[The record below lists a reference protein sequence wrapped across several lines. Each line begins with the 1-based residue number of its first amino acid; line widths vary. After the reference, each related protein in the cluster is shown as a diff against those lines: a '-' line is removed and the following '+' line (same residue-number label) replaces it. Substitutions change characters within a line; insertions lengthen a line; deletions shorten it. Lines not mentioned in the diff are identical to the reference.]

1 MKHFTTARN
10 MLLFTTLVILTT
22 SVKAQISITT
32 AGVSHTE
39 NLNSLSN
46 TTSSSTL
53 PSGWELEEP
62 IILSGN
68 YDVSDGSSATATMYS
83 FGTTSASD
91 RALGSIINFSVSP
104 ILFGVNFTNN
114 TSNAISSVTI
124 QYTGEQWRLGALGR
138 TDKLIFEYAIG
149 ASDINDGTATW
160 VEVTSLNFIAPTQAG
175 TVGALDGNNGL
186 NRTTLSANIA
196 VNVAN
201 NQTLVIRWRD
211 FDASSDDDGLGIDD
225 FSLTAHANLGTGTYP
240 NIFVDG
246 TMQLGGDITITGD
259 ANFNSGSKIDIGA
272 HTVTFSGDISGTPTI
287 KGGTNSNIVIDGTGI
302 LDTINFDQTTP
313 GTTNVLNSLTMNRSG
328 ATLTLGNA
336 LNIDVTGSV
345 NPTAGTIATGGN
357 LTLLSSAAGTARIG
371 VITSGVSDVS
381 GNVNAQRFISGGNID
396 YRGWRTMG
404 PPTSNFT
411 VAELSDDIYVT
422 GPGGATN
429 GFDASGTNSSVMYY
443 EEDFNASGGRG
454 WKSVSSTS
462 AAITAG
468 QGMLVFYRGD
478 RTQPATITAPLTVPN
493 SAVVDIN
500 GPINKGDV
508 GLNLSYHDDSDTT
521 TDDGW
526 NFISNPYPSQILW
539 GNVSKDASV
548 DDNIAILNPLT
559 NGYVTYGL
567 TDKIASNQGFFVKV
581 NAVSQSL
588 TFQENNKVDI
598 GYTPYFKTQI
608 KPFVIKM
615 YEDSNRYD
623 IAALKIEANASANYV
638 FKEDALKMTN
648 SRINMGFVTSNNK
661 MVQINTVPTT
671 QTNNSDTFLL
681 RTSSVKNGT
690 HWFTFEDKAML
701 PSTHNVVLV
710 DLYNNNR
717 IDVKS
722 AASYAFTINSSIP
735 ATIGNRFQLIIT
747 DQFSALP
754 VKLTSFKGSKVGEK
768 NILDWTTSSEKNLI
782 NYEIQKSANGID
794 FETIGLVK
802 ANNTSTVSNYAYT
815 DENGMV
821 SPINYYRLKINEQ
834 KGINSFSQIVVLNS
848 NIVGSESF
856 SIYPN
861 PANDLVT
868 INKVEGILIEE
879 VKVFDINGIMM
890 IETKETDNIKLNE
903 LKPGVYFIEIRSE
916 TKVQNIKF
924 IKL

>member
-1 MKHFTTARN
+1 MMKHFTTARN
-10 MLLFTTLVILTT
+10 YLLLLIFVLIGMHSNGQITLSTPGDAYT
-22 SVKAQISITT
+22 QD
-32 AGVSHTE
+32 
-39 NLNSLSN
+39 LNSLSS
-46 TTSSSTL
+46 TTSSITIPAYWEADAPTPL
-53 PSGWELEEP
+53 PYDTSSGFN
-62 IILSGN
+62 SGI
-68 YDVSDGSSATATMYS
+68 GFYS
-83 FGTTSASD
+83 FGNYSNSD
-91 RALGSIINFSVSP
+91 RALGAVVNGSNSP
-104 ILFGVNFTNN
+104 AKWGALFVNN
-114 TSNAISSVTI
+114 TGAPIVSLAI
-124 QYTGEQWRLGALGR
+124 QYVGEQWRNGGVSGADNLVFEIGINA
-138 TDKLIFEYAIG
+138 TDIAN
-149 ASDINDGTATW
+149 ASSWNPY
-160 VEVTSLNFIAPTQAG
+160 TSLDFIAPVTGGSASE
-175 TVGALDGNNGL
+175 LDGNNAA
-186 NRTTLSANIA
+186 NRRIITANIA
-196 VNVAN
+196 IYIPKDSSFF
-201 NQTLVIRWRD
+201 IRWSYSNTNKGN
-211 FDASSDDDGLGIDD
+211 ALSIDD
-225 FSLTAHANLGTGTYP
+225 VSITPYNSLGAGTYP
-240 NIFVDG
+240 DLYIDR
-246 TMQLGGDITITGD
+246 TMQAEGDITITG
-259 ANFNSGSKIDIGA
+259 AAYFEPGTKIDIGA

-336 LNIDVTGSV
+336 LNIADVGTV
-345 NPTAGTIATGGN
+345 NPTAGTIAAGGN
-357 LTLLSSAAGTARIG
+357 LTLLSSSIGTARIG

-443 EEDFNASGGRG
+443 EEDFNNTRG
-454 WKSVSSTS
+454 WKSISNTS

-508 GLNLSYHDDSDTT
+508 GLNLSYNNDANPA